1 MSDHHNRAHAHNH
14 DQSPHHG
21 APTNA
26 GAAYRSVLWIA
37 LIINASMVCIELAAG
52 ALSGSVSLLADA
64 LDFFSDAVNY
74 GISLLVLT
82 MAIRWRSRAAI
93 FKATTM
99 LAFGLFVLGKAA
111 WGIISGV
118 PPEALT
124 MGLVG
129 LLALAANLTVAFLLY
144 QYREGD
150 ANMRSVWICT
160 RNDAIGNIAVVLAAL
175 GVFGTRSAWPDLL
188 VAAVMGS
195 LAIQGALT
203 VLRQARHELRLSTR
217 G

>member
-1 MSDHHNRAHAHNH
+1 
-14 DQSPHHG
+14 
-21 APTNA
+21 
-26 GAAYRSVLWIA
+26 
-37 LIINASMVCIELAAG
+37 
-52 ALSGSVSLLADA
+52 
-64 LDFFSDAVNY
+64 
-74 GISLLVLT
+74 
-82 MAIRWRSRAAI
+82 
-93 FKATTM
+93 
-99 LAFGLFVLGKAA
+99 
-111 WGIISGV
+111 
-118 PPEALT
+118 

-203 VLRQARHELRLSTR
+203 VLRQARHELRLSNL

>member
-1 MSDHHNRAHAHNH
+1 MPTHCNHSHNV
-14 DQSPHHG
+14 
-21 APTNA
+21 PTNA
-26 GAAYRSVLWIA
+26 SPAYRRVLWIA
-37 LIINASMVCIELAAG
+37 LVINAAMLGTEIVAG
-52 ALSGSVSLLADA
+52 AQSGSVSLLADA

-82 MAIRWRSRAAI
+82 MAISWRSRAAI
-93 FKATTM
+93 FKAATM

-111 WGIISGV
+111 WGIYTGV

-124 MGLVG
+124 MGWVG

-144 QYREGD
+144 QYRAGD

-160 RNDAIGNIAVVLAAL
+160 RNDAIGNVTVVLAAL
-175 GVFGTRSAWPDLL
+175 GVFSTQSAWPDVL

-195 LAIQGALT
+195 LAIQGAWT
-203 VLRQARHELRLSTR
+203 VLHQAHRELRLTTE

>member
-1 MSDHHNRAHAHNH
+1 MSAHCNQDHGHCH
-14 DQSPHHG
+14 DAPANASP
-21 APTNA
+21 
-26 GAAYRSVLWIA
+26 AYRRVLWAA
-37 LIINASMVCIELAAG
+37 LVINAAMFSVEIAAG
-52 ALSGSVSLLADA
+52 VHAGSVSLLADA

-82 MAIRWRSRAAI
+82 MAMTWRSRAAI
-93 FKATTM
+93 FKAATM

-111 WGIISGV
+111 WGAYVGV
-118 PPEALT
+118 PPVALT
-124 MGLVG
+124 MGVVG
-129 LLALAANLTVAFLLY
+129 LLALTANLTVAFLLY

-160 RNDAIGNIAVVLAAL
+160 RNDAIGNIAVMLAAV
-175 GVFGTRSAWPDLL
+175 GVFGTHSAWPDLL

-195 LAIQGALT
+195 LAIQGAWA
-203 VLRQARHELRLSTR
+203 VLRQARGELQLTSR

>member
-1 MSDHHNRAHAHNH
+1 MSAHCNHDHNH
-14 DQSPHHG
+14 RHD
-21 APTNA
+21 APANA
-26 GAAYRSVLWIA
+26 GTAYRRVLWIA
-37 LIINASMVCIELAAG
+37 LAINAAMVCIELAAG

-82 MAIRWRSRAAI
+82 MAIHWRSRAAI
-93 FKATTM
+93 FKAATM

-111 WGIISGV
+111 WGIATGV

-195 LAIQGALT
+195 LAIHGAWA
-203 VLRQARHELRLSTR
+203 VLHQARHELRSIAK